1 MSSKPG
7 QRDDLQI
14 QTYHRFGNY
23 VKEKLKINITFKNI
37 NSHQVMKKCL
47 KLQIYDDGE
56 TYLRQSATNR
66 LIYIAIMVEQ
76 VE

>member
-7 QRDDLQI
+7 ERDDLQI

-23 VKEKLKINITFKNI
+23 VKEKLKINITFKKI
-37 NSHQVMKKCL
+37 NSNQVMKTFF
-47 KLQIYDDGE
+47 KLQIYGGE

-66 LIYIAIMVEQ
+66 LIDIAIMVDQ